1 MISPADKKII
11 DLFTTRDGVETI
23 VELNNGA
30 AISVWNI
37 VYGYDIGDEFAHIT
51 SNISPNIDNCNVDFF
66 YTTDI
71 KGLFTADNEII
82 NI

>member
-1 MISPADKKII
+1 MLTCERSWNTRISD
-11 DLFTTRDGVETI
+11 
-23 VELNNGA
+23 
-30 AISVWNI
+30 
-37 VYGYDIGDEFAHIT
+37 YDIGDEFAHIT